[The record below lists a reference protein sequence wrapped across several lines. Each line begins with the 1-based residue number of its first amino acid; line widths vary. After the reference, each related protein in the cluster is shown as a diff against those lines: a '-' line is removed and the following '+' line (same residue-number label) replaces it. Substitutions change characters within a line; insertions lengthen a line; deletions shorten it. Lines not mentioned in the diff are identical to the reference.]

1 MYLNFLRNFSLYAI
15 LKSFFVEHRNSY
27 VFQANLPDMVKEKY
41 DIFDDKTA
49 SVLEPH
55 ELVNLL
61 LESAHMAQTEE
72 QLGYCCSAFKVL
84 QEIS

>member
-1 MYLNFLRNFSLYAI
+1 
-15 LKSFFVEHRNSY
+15 
-27 VFQANLPDMVKEKY
+27 MVKEKY